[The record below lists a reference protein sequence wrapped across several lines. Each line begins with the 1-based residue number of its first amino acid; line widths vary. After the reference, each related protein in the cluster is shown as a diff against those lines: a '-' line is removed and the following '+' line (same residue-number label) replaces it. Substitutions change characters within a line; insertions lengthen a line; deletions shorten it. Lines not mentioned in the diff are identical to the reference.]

1 MHLTNL
7 ENRKLYLILE
17 YLSDI
22 ELYFSTLI
30 NFDKSIITL
39 SGDEFYHSVKV
50 MRNKEDQKIY
60 ITDGKGL
67 IYACK
72 IIKLFKD
79 HLDAEII
86 KINKYENHLNNFT
99 FCLPL
104 LKNPDRF
111 KFTLEKCTEFGIT
124 RFIIFNSNRS
134 VAKIKNT
141 DKWNKTLLSA
151 MKQSLRAFLPD
162 ISVQND
168 FKELFNLNCEKI
180 IFDQNSN
187 KKFDRDVLKKN
198 SYLLIFGPEGG
209 FTNEELAYSKNVYQL
224 AQNRLRTETAV
235 IKCAALIS

>member
-1 MHLTNL
+1 M
-7 ENRKLYLILE
+7 ILE
-17 YLSDI
+17 YLSDV

-30 NFDKSIITL
+30 SIDKSLITL
-39 SGDEFYHSVKV
+39 SGDEFHHSVKV
-50 MRNKEDQKIY
+50 MRNKEDQKIF

-67 IYACK
+67 IYTCK
-72 IIKLFKD
+72 IQTLFKD

-86 KINKYENHLNNFT
+86 KINKYDNPLNNIT

-134 VAKIKNT
+134 VAKIKTT

-168 FKELFNLNCEKI
+168 FKELFDLYGEKI
-180 IFDQNSN
+180 IFDQKSS
-187 KKFDRDVLKKN
+187 KKFDSNVLKKN
-198 SYLLIFGPEGG
+198 NYLLIFGPEGG
-209 FTNEELAYSKNVYQL
+209 FTNEELSFTENVYQL

-235 IKCAALIS
+235 LKCASLIS